1 MDADTLCKLFWGLRN
16 MKKILIIA
24 TGGTIASKDS
34 GEGLAP
40 QLNVDDLINYVPNI
54 KNKCELAGKMIMNI
68 DSSNM
73 TPSDWQIISKSVYDN
88 YRDYDGFVITHG
100 TDTMAYTSS
109 ALTYMLKNLDK
120 PVIVTGSQYSIAED
134 FTDAMQNL
142 HDSVLFAL
150 EDIKGVFIAFDG
162 KLIVG
167 TRAMKVKTRSYDA
180 FESVNYPYVA
190 EIKHSKINYNNYIKH
205 HFLSTNNHNRLEL
218 LDKVC
223 NDIQVVK
230 LFPGMDAS
238 IFDYL
243 ASKYKGLI
251 IESFGIGGI
260 PFGVYDVS
268 TKLRELADRGI
279 AIAVTTQCLQ
289 EGIEFGVYEV
299 GKKIPKEKL
308 IYANDMNFEALVAKL
323 MCALGRYENLTE
335 VKAFIEK
342 TINFD
347 MN

>member
-1 MDADTLCKLFWGLRN
+1 
-16 MKKILIIA
+16 MKKVLIIA
-24 TGGTIASKDS
+24 TGGTIASKDT
-34 GEGLAP
+34 GEGLSP
-40 QLNVDDLINYVPNI
+40 QLNVDDLLNYLPNI
-54 KNKCELAGKMIMNI
+54 KEKCEITGIMIMNI

-73 TPSDWQIISKSVYDN
+73 TPDDWQIISRSIYNN
-88 YRDYDGFVITHG
+88 YNDYDGFVVTHG

-109 ALTYMLKNLDK
+109 ALTYMLENLNK
-120 PVIVTGSQYSIAED
+120 PVIITGSQYSIAED

-142 HDSVLFAL
+142 HDSILFAL
-150 EDIKGVFIAFDG
+150 EDIKGVFITFDG

-180 FESVNYPYVA
+180 FESVNYPYLA
-190 EIKHSKINYNNYIKH
+190 EIKHSKIKYNTYIKQ
-205 HFLSTNNHNRLEL
+205 HFTSTTNTDL
-218 LDKVC
+218 LILNDQVC
-223 NDIQVVK
+223 NEIQVVK
-230 LFPGMDAS
+230 LFPGMDVS

-243 ASKYKGLI
+243 AQKYKGII

-268 TKLRELADRGI
+268 TKLIELADRGI

-308 IYANDMNFEALVAKL
+308 IYANDMNFEALVAK
-323 MCALGRYENLTE
+323 MICGLGRHDSIKEL
-335 VKAFIEK
+335 KSFIET

>member
-1 MDADTLCKLFWGLRN
+1 

-24 TGGTIASKDS
+24 TGGTIASKDT

-40 QLNVDDLINYVPNI
+40 QLNVDDLLDYLPNL
-54 KNKCELAGKMIMNI
+54 KDKCEITGKMIMNI

-73 TPSDWQIISKSVYDN
+73 TPHDWKVISSSIYEN
-88 YRDYDGFVITHG
+88 YKEFDGFVVTHG

-109 ALTYMLKNLDK
+109 ALTYMLEDLNK

-142 HDSVLFAL
+142 NDAILFAR

-190 EIKHSKINYNNYIKH
+190 EIKHSKIAYNNYIKQ
-205 HFLSTNNHNRLEL
+205 HFLTTSSTSLPTLKDEISNE
-218 LDKVC
+218 
-223 NDIQVVK
+223 IQVVK
-230 LFPGMDAS
+230 LFPGMDTS
-238 IFDYL
+238 IFDYF
-243 ASKYKGLI
+243 ATRYKGII

-260 PFGVYDVS
+260 PFGTYDVS
-268 TKLRELADRGI
+268 TKLRELADQGI
-279 AIAVTTQCLQ
+279 AIAVTTQCLE

-308 IYANDMNFEALVAKL
+308 IYANDMNFEALVAKM
-323 MCALGRYENLTE
+323 MCGLGRHNNLVDLKT
-335 VKAFIEK
+335 FIETK
-342 TINFD
+342 INFD